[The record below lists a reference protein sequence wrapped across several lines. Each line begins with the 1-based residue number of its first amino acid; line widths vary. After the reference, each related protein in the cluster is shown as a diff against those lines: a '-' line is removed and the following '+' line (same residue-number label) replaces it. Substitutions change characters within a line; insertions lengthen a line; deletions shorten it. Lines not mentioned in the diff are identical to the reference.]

1 MGNTIDIPPNYN
13 YNYNIIRFDKSNYLQ
28 RHLYH
33 IEINKL
39 DANTLKNLE
48 LKINKLDY
56 KFIHIQDNIEKI
68 LKILKYYI
76 NNETQYNLS
85 QIDAFNFNV
94 YGKLKFQLI
103 NVNAK
108 SNQDT
113 SGVNTNYYYYKVCEL
128 THI

>member
-1 MGNTIDIPPNYN
+1 MGNTIDIPSN

-39 DANTLKNLE
+39 DVITLKNLE

-56 KFIHIQDNIEKI
+56 KFISIQNNVEKI

-76 NNETQYNLS
+76 DNVTQYNLS

-108 SNQDT
+108 ANQDA
-113 SGVNTNYYYYKVCEL
+113 SGVNTNYYYYKICEL
-128 THI
+128 TEI